1 MTDDIQT
8 AAGAIRERIGART
21 PKIALV
27 LGSGLGGLAEA
38 IADPVVL
45 PYEDLSG
52 FPQSGVAGHAGR
64 LVVGSLGGRDVICMQ
79 GRVHAYEGH
88 DPARL
93 AFGVRTFKAIGCEM
107 LLLTNAAGSLR
118 PEVGAGSLMA
128 ITDHINWTGTNP
140 LIGPND
146 EALGPRFFDMS
157 KAYDPDL
164 RDQLKKAAAVEDV
177 DLAEGVY
184 LWYLGPNFETPA
196 EIRAF
201 QIIGADAVGMSTVPE
216 CLAAVHCGLKVV
228 AVSVITNLAAGLQAH
243 ALSHD
248 ETVSESAKAA
258 EAFQRLIT
266 RFVTDVALD

>member
-1 MTDDIQT
+1 MSEEIRAVADIIL
-8 AAGAIRERIGART
+8 ARAGDRKPRM
-21 PKIALV
+21 ALV
-27 LGSGLGGLAEA
+27 LGSGLGGLAEQ
-38 IADPVVL
+38 IEDPVVL
-45 PYEDLSG
+45 PYEELPG
-52 FPQSGVAGHAGR
+52 FPRPGVEGHAGR
-64 LVVGSLGGRDVICMQ
+64 LILGRLGGRDVICMQ

-88 DPARL
+88 HPERL
-93 AFGVRTFKAIGCEM
+93 AFGVRTFKDIGCDM

-118 PEVGAGSLMA
+118 PAVGPGSLMA
-128 ITDHINWTGTNP
+128 ITDHINWSGANP

-146 EALGPRFFDMS
+146 EDRGPRFFDMS
-157 KAYDPDL
+157 KAYDPGL
-164 RDQLKKAAAVEDV
+164 RDQLKAAAEAEGI

-201 QIIGADAVGMSTVPE
+201 QILGADAVGMSTVPE
-216 CLAAVHCGLKVV
+216 CLAAVHCGLRVV

-243 ALSHD
+243 ALSHN

-266 RFVTDVALD
+266 RFVADVDLD